1 MTKIDMRLLRGCPTN
16 DSGSICRERW
26 RSMAGQAGKLLG
38 MDKLKAQNLLVAG
51 GLTSFVGAVYFYTMK
66 AVGSGDDLE
75 EAVQILE
82 QEKKQEAQA
91 AASPSTAT
99 S

>member
-1 MTKIDMRLLRGCPTN
+1 
-16 DSGSICRERW
+16 
-26 RSMAGQAGKLLG
+26 MAGQAGKLLG

-66 AVGSGDDLE
+66 AVGSGDDLQ

-82 QEKKQEAQA
+82 QEKQQKQQA
-91 AASPSTAT
+91 APAPSPSAA